1 MKKIHFAGVLRN
13 CRKKT
18 AVKWRVFCSDQESL
32 LDVKQCAIDVVG
44 RIKIDVKEFFYFLYC
59 RCEGV

>member
-32 LDVKQCAIDVVG
+32 LDVKQCAIDAV
-44 RIKIDVKEFFYFLYC
+44 
-59 RCEGV
+59 